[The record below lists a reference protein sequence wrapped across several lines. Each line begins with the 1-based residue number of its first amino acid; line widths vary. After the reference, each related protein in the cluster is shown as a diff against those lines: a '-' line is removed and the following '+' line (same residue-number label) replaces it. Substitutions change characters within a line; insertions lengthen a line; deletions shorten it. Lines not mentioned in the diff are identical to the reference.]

1 MLSYTYHL
9 GTDEASKTDELS
21 KSCKGGGVIFH
32 QKNYIAEYRTY
43 TAYTIAFMFT
53 WYAVYIDLYSLKI
66 NMIGNLNILKFL
78 VLKAFMKHFKKN
90 ELSLVSRADGNNAQK
105 WHRPWNLA
113 TLTILQ

>member
-1 MLSYTYHL
+1 M
-9 GTDEASKTDELS
+9 KLS
-21 KSCKGGGVIFH
+21 KWINFPKVAKGGGVTFH
-32 QKNYIAEYRTY
+32 QKNYIADYRAY
-43 TAYTIAFMFT
+43 TAYTIACTFT
-53 WYAVYIDLYSLKI
+53 WYVVHIDLYSLKI
-66 NMIGNLNILKFL
+66 KMIGNLNILKFL